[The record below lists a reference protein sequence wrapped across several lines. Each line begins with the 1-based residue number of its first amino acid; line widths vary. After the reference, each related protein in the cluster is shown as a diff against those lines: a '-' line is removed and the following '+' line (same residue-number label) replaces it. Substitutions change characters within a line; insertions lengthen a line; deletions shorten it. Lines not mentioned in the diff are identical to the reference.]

1 MDGSPKFLQDY
12 TSKSVEFIR
21 GHSKQVHGI
30 TGHLVRGQP
39 TIDHGLPPFIEFLG
53 APQTI
58 LLAPTASFDLGFLAM
73 ALTRLGIVYPPHDVF
88 DTLDIARRLHPTW
101 PSHSVEHVATR
112 LKVANRAEHR
122 ALPDARLVKEIFL
135 AML

>member
-58 LLAPTASFDLGFLAM
+58 LLAHNASLDLGFLAM
-73 ALTRLGIVYPPHDVF
+73 ALTRFGIVYPHHDVF
-88 DTLDIARRLHPTW
+88 DTLDIARRFYPTW
-101 PSHSVEHVATR
+101 PSHLVERMASPLHGATGA
-112 LKVANRAEHR
+112 LHCCAHAGASLHR
-122 ALPDARLVKEIFL
+122 DR
-135 AML
+135 